1 MASRWL
7 ISLGC
12 LGVALAAILAWAI
25 GHTASPSPPVIAAL
39 LLIVLG
45 LALGPWA
52 TLVAR
57 RLPGEPVAG
66 RIFSRV
72 VVLVGLILAGGIT
85 AALLAGGESDIGA
98 AVAAVSVLAAAVL
111 ALVGAVVLPWIF
123 LLARTLT
130 RERAA
135 RVRAEQRAE
144 VAAHLHDSVLQSLT
158 LIQKQAESPP
168 VLRLAR
174 SAERELR
181 AWLYGAPTAGAG
193 ARAAGGGV
201 RSVAAEVE
209 DRFPVTI
216 ELVSV
221 GTCPLDERSQAVV
234 GAVREALTNAAKHA
248 EARRVSVLAEVA
260 EAGVLVLVR
269 DRGRGFAPAAP
280 NSPDQRGISDS
291 IQARMRQ
298 HGGTATIR
306 SAVGEG
312 TEVELRMPLTTRQ

>member
-57 RLPGEPVAG
+57 QLPGEPVAG

-98 AVAAVSVLAAAVL
+98 AVAAVSVVAAAVL

-181 AWLYGAPTAGAG
+181 AWLYGAPTAGDADF
-193 ARAAGGGV
+193 AAAV

-269 DRGRGFAPAAP
+269 DRGRGFDPAAP

-312 TEVELRMPLTTRQ
+312 TEVELRMPLTTGQ

>member
-12 LGVALAAILAWAI
+12 LGVALAAILVWAI

-57 RLPGEPVAG
+57 QLPGEPAAG
-66 RIFSRV
+66 RIVSRV

-85 AALLAGGESDIGA
+85 AALLAGRESDIGA
-98 AVAAVSVLAAAVL
+98 AVAAVSVLAAAML

-135 RVRAEQRAE
+135 RVRAEERAE

-181 AWLYGAPTAGAG
+181 AWLYGAPTAGDADF
-193 ARAAGGGV
+193 AAAV
-201 RSVAAEVE
+201 RGVAAEVE

-216 ELVSV
+216 EVVSV
-221 GTCPLDERSQAVV
+221 GTCSLDERSQAVV
-234 GAVREALTNAAKHA
+234 GAFREALTNAAKHA
-248 EARRVSVLAEVA
+248 EARRVSVLTEVA
-260 EAGVLVLVR
+260 EAEVLVLVR
-269 DRGRGFAPAAP
+269 DRGRGFDPAAP
-280 NSPDQRGISDS
+280 NSPDRRGISDS
-291 IQARMRQ
+291 IQTRMRQ

-306 SAVGEG
+306 SAVGKG
-312 TEVELRMPLTTRQ
+312 TEVELRMPLTRRP

>member
-1 MASRWL
+1 MTSRWL

-12 LGVALAAILAWAI
+12 LGVALAAILTWAI
-25 GHTASPSPPVIAAL
+25 GHTASPRPPVIAAL

-57 RLPGEPVAG
+57 QLPGEPAAG
-66 RIFSRV
+66 RILSRV

-85 AALLAGGESDIGA
+85 AALLGGESDIGA
-98 AVAAVSVLAAAVL
+98 AVAAMSVLAAAVL

-123 LLARTLT
+123 LVARTLT

-181 AWLYGAPTAGAG
+181 AWLYGAPTAGDADF
-193 ARAAGGGV
+193 AAAV

-221 GTCPLDERSQAVV
+221 GTRPLDERSQAVV

-248 EARRVSVLAEVA
+248 ETRRVSVLAEVA
-260 EAGVLVLVR
+260 EAEVLVLVR
-269 DRGRGFAPAAP
+269 DRGRGFDPAAQ
-280 NSPDQRGISDS
+280 NSPDRRGISES

-312 TEVELRMPLTTRQ
+312 TEVELRMPLTRRP

>member
-57 RLPGEPVAG
+57 QLPGEPVAG

-98 AVAAVSVLAAAVL
+98 AVAAVSVVAAAVL

-181 AWLYGAPTAGAG
+181 AWLYGAPTAGDADF
-193 ARAAGGGV
+193 AAAV

-269 DRGRGFAPAAP
+269 DRGRGFDPAAP

>member
-98 AVAAVSVLAAAVL
+98 AVAAVSVVAAAVL

-181 AWLYGAPTAGAG
+181 AWLYGAPTAGDADF
-193 ARAAGGGV
+193 AAAV

-269 DRGRGFAPAAP
+269 DRGRGFDPAAP

>member
-25 GHTASPSPPVIAAL
+25 GRTASPSPPVIAAL

-57 RLPGEPVAG
+57 QLPGEPAAG
-66 RIFSRV
+66 RIVSRV

-85 AALLAGGESDIGA
+85 AALLGGESDIGA
-98 AVAAVSVLAAAVL
+98 AVAALSVLAAAVL

-158 LIQKQAESPP
+158 LIQKQAESLP
-168 VLRLAR
+168 VVRLAR

-181 AWLYGAPTAGAG
+181 AWLYGAPTAGDADF
-193 ARAAGGGV
+193 AAAV
-201 RSVAAEVE
+201 RSVAA
-209 DRFPVTI
+209 
-216 ELVSV
+216 
-221 GTCPLDERSQAVV
+221 
-234 GAVREALTNAAKHA
+234 
-248 EARRVSVLAEVA
+248 
-260 EAGVLVLVR
+260 
-269 DRGRGFAPAAP
+269 
-280 NSPDQRGISDS
+280 
-291 IQARMRQ
+291 
-298 HGGTATIR
+298 
-306 SAVGEG
+306 
-312 TEVELRMPLTTRQ
+312 

>member
-12 LGVALAAILAWAI
+12 LGVALDAILAWAI

-39 LLIVLG
+39 LLSVLG

-52 TLVAR
+52 ALVAR
-57 RLPGEPVAG
+57 QLPGDRAAG

-123 LLARTLT
+123 VLARTLT

-135 RVRAEQRAE
+135 RVRAEERAE
-144 VAAHLHDSVLQSLT
+144 VAAHLHDSVLQT
-158 LIQKQAESPP
+158 LALVQKQAESPP

-181 AWLYGAPTAGAG
+181 AWLYGTPTAGDADF
-193 ARAAGGGV
+193 AAAV

-221 GTCPLDERSQAVV
+221 GTCPLHERSQAVV
-234 GAVREALTNAAKHA
+234 GAFREALTNAAKHA
-248 EARRVSVLAEVA
+248 EAPRVSVLAEVA
-260 EAGVLVLVR
+260 EAELLVLIR
-269 DRGRGFAPAAP
+269 DRGRGFDPAVA
-280 NSPDQRGISDS
+280 NSPDRRGISDS
-291 IQARMRQ
+291 IQTRMRQ

-312 TEVELRMPLTTRQ
+312 TEVELRIPLTSRL